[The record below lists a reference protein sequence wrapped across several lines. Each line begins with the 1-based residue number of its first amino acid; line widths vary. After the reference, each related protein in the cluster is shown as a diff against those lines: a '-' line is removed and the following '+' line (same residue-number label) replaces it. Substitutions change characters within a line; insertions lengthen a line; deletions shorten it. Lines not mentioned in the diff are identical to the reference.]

1 MSLLALR
8 KARASRQ
15 VGEQVG
21 EEVRRASLGT
31 ATGGPTRCGAT
42 RRTGG
47 VNACPGYRRQTEQCP
62 SRGRRRRTAR
72 VRALILI
79 PTITRTET
87 KETNWGGAIRSARA
101 ATGEVLQPLTEY
113 ADRLRLLSSLSR
125 CTT

>member
-1 MSLLALR
+1 MSFPALR
-8 KARASRQ
+8 KARASRRAEVQ
-15 VGEQVG
+15 AGQ
-21 EEVRRASLGT
+21 EVRRASLGT

-42 RRTGG
+42 RGTGG

-62 SRGRRRRTAR
+62 SRDRRRLAAR
-72 VRALILI
+72 VRALI
-79 PTITRTET
+79 PTITRTEA
-87 KETNWGGAIRSARA
+87 KETNWRGAIRPARS